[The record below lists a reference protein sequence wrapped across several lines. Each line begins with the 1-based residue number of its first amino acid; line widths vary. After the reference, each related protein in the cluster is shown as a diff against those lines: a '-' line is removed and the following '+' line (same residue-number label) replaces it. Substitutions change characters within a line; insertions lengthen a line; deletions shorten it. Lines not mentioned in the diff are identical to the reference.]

1 MSTEKKYC
9 RIFQL
14 LTNVLGSGI
23 IKAKID
29 EDEKDDDIQG
39 EDDDI
44 PFIARLGPVENGF
57 MKDS

>member
-1 MSTEKKYC
+1 M
-9 RIFQL
+9 IFQL
-14 LTNVLGSGI
+14 ITNALGSGI